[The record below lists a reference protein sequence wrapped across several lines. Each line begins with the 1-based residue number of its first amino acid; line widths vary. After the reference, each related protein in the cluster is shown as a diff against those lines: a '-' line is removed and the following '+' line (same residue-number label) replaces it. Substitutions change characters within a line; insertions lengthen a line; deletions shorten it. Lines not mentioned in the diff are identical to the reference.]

1 MNKNNQYAKFWWIPA
16 VLVLVALVFVSD
28 RISLFKLDLTEEKRF
43 TLSPATRNLLSNLK
57 EPVKVQVFLDGD
69 MPAGFKKL
77 SNASKALLN
86 EFRNLSKSNLTVEFK
101 RPGEGMD
108 EEEGLRFKQYIDSLG
123 LKPTNVKV
131 TAKAGESAEERLL
144 YAGAL
149 VSAGGNDLIVD
160 LLQGQSATGGYEALN
175 NAEALLEYKFASA
188 IHKLTRKEIPV
199 IGYLTG
205 NGQPLTYNVYD
216 LIENTL
222 RPNYGFA
229 FVPIDSFPV
238 LPLEFDALMIVK
250 PTVPFTDR
258 QKIKLDQYVM
268 NGGKLLFFIDNLY
281 AEMDSLMR
289 AQSDFVAF
297 DRGLNLDDL
306 LFRYGVRINMDLVQ
320 DLHSDKIPLVV
331 GNFGNEPQMQL
342 VPWPYFPLL
351 NSSSGHPISKNLN
364 DVLSIFPNSIDTI
377 EQEGVKKTILLN
389 TTPASRSLA
398 TPAIVSL
405 NSVKTED
412 DLKTFNKGEIPV
424 AVLLEGTFTSLYRNR
439 ISAALRDSLNNYY
452 NMPFMPSSV
461 FTKMIVV
468 SDADIALNVFSP
480 QEGPLPMGYNQF
492 TGMQYANKDF
502 ILNSIEYLV
511 DPNQVLQARAK
522 DITLRLLDV
531 KKIESERSFWQMI
544 NIGLP
549 IVILVMFGGIYN
561 AIRKKKYGN

>member
-188 IHKLTRKEIPV
+188 IHKLTREEIPV

-320 DLHSDKIPLVV
+320 DLHSDRIPRVV

-364 DVLSIFPNSIDTI
+364 DVLSLFPNSIDTI

-424 AVLLEGTFTSLYRNR
+424 AVL
-439 ISAALRDSLNNYY
+439 D
-452 NMPFMPSSV
+452 
-461 FTKMIVV
+461 
-468 SDADIALNVFSP
+468 
-480 QEGPLPMGYNQF
+480 
-492 TGMQYANKDF
+492 
-502 ILNSIEYLV
+502 
-511 DPNQVLQARAK
+511 
-522 DITLRLLDV
+522 
-531 KKIESERSFWQMI
+531 
-544 NIGLP
+544 
-549 IVILVMFGGIYN
+549 
-561 AIRKKKYGN
+561 RK

>member
-28 RISLFKLDLTEEKRF
+28 RIYLFKLDLTEEKRF
-43 TLSPATRNLLSNLK
+43 KLYTATRNLLSNLK

-188 IHKLTRKEIPV
+188 IHKLTREEIPV

>member
-1 MNKNNQYAKFWWIPA
+1 
-16 VLVLVALVFVSD
+16 
-28 RISLFKLDLTEEKRF
+28 
-43 TLSPATRNLLSNLK
+43 
-57 EPVKVQVFLDGD
+57 
-69 MPAGFKKL
+69 
-77 SNASKALLN
+77 
-86 EFRNLSKSNLTVEFK
+86 
-101 RPGEGMD
+101 
-108 EEEGLRFKQYIDSLG
+108 
-123 LKPTNVKV
+123 
-131 TAKAGESAEERLL
+131 
-144 YAGAL
+144 
-149 VSAGGNDLIVD
+149 
-160 LLQGQSATGGYEALN
+160 
-175 NAEALLEYKFASA
+175 
-188 IHKLTRKEIPV
+188 
-199 IGYLTG
+199 
-205 NGQPLTYNVYD
+205 
-216 LIENTL
+216 
-222 RPNYGFA
+222 
-229 FVPIDSFPV
+229 
-238 LPLEFDALMIVK
+238 
-250 PTVPFTDR
+250 
-258 QKIKLDQYVM
+258 
-268 NGGKLLFFIDNLY
+268 
-281 AEMDSLMR
+281 
-289 AQSDFVAF
+289 
-297 DRGLNLDDL
+297 
-306 LFRYGVRINMDLVQ
+306 
-320 DLHSDKIPLVV
+320 
-331 GNFGNEPQMQL
+331 FGNEPQMQL

-549 IVILVMFGGIYN
+549 IVILVMFGGIY
-561 AIRKKKYGN
+561 

>member
-188 IHKLTRKEIPV
+188 IHKLTREEIPV

-468 SDADIALNVFSP
+468 SDADIVLNVFSP

>member
-16 VLVLVALVFVSD
+16 VLVLEALVFVSD

-188 IHKLTRKEIPV
+188 IHKLTREEIPV

>member
-188 IHKLTRKEIPV
+188 IHKLTREEIPV

-549 IVILVMFGGIYN
+549 IVILVMFGGVYN

>member
-43 TLSPATRNLLSNLK
+43 TLSSATRNLLSNLK

-188 IHKLTRKEIPV
+188 IHKLTREEIPV